1 MTMHEKQTNRQL
13 SLRSIKRLF
22 GCSLIAAVAVISTQ
36 EMAAYPIDGYD
47 WTGMRRMLL
56 MQRIETGELG
66 GTKQPLGATLPLADV
81 DIRLSDRK
89 DMPLPEID
97 PAFTGEIVGLLGE
110 YADRYAIS
118 VLDLSNLDHPRYAE
132 HNGNERRNPGS
143 VGKIVVA
150 LGIFQALADI
160 YPDDIGAR
168 MRILRETQIVSDDFV
183 FTDHHTVRQF
193 YPETNELIRRP
204 LQPGD
209 VGSLWDYLDWMASAS
224 SNSAASM
231 VIKQAMLLRQYGT
244 EYPVSEEES
253 RRFFADTPKSEL
265 NVVLAKAIQEPIT
278 RNGLDLE
285 NLRQG
290 SFFTGGGKKH
300 VPGTS
305 SYGTSRELMKYSLLM
320 EQGKLVDEFSSRE
333 IKRLLYVTERR
344 IRYASSPAL
353 AEAAVYF
360 KSGSL
365 YQCVPEPDFVCKKYH
380 GNKRNLMN
388 SLAIVESPARERRHY
403 YIVTLMS
410 NVLRKNSAVDHQ
422 TLATRI
428 HRLIESHHQ

>member
-1 MTMHEKQTNRQL
+1 MTTNKRNNNL
-13 SLRSIKRLF
+13 RLPLRSISVVL
-22 GCSLIAAVAVISTQ
+22 GCVIVAALTAVSTQ
-36 EMAAYPIDGYD
+36 PSTAYPIDGYD

-56 MQRIETGELG
+56 MQRIETGEIKG
-66 GTKQPLGATLPLADV
+66 IRQPPGATLPLAEV
-81 DIRLSDRK
+81 DIRLADRK
-89 DMPLPEID
+89 DMTLPEID
-97 PAFTGEIVGLLGE
+97 PTFTSEIVGLLGE

-118 VLDLSNLDHPRYAE
+118 VLDLSDPDNPRYAE
-132 HNGNERRNPGS
+132 HNGNEPRNPGS
-143 VGKIVVA
+143 VGKVVVA
-150 LGIFQALADI
+150 LGIFQALADL
-160 YPDDIGAR
+160 YPDDIEAR
-168 MRILRETQIVSDDFV
+168 RRILRDTQVISDDFV
-183 FTDHHTVRQF
+183 YTDHHTVRQF
-193 YPETNELIRRP
+193 YPDTNELVRRS

-209 VGSLWDYLDWMASAS
+209 VGSLYDYLDWMASAS

-231 VIKQAMLLRQYGT
+231 VIKQAMLLRRFGT
-244 EYPVSEEES
+244 DYPVSEEES
-253 RRFFADTPKSEL
+253 GRFFAETPKTEL
-265 NVVLAKAIQEPIT
+265 NAILAKAIQEPVT
-278 RNGLDLE
+278 RNGLNLE
-285 NLRQG
+285 QLRQG

-305 SYGTSRELMKYSLLM
+305 SYATSRELMKYALM
-320 EQGKLVDEFSSRE
+320 LEQGKLVDEFSSRE

-388 SLAIVESPARERRHY
+388 SLAIVESPAGERHYY